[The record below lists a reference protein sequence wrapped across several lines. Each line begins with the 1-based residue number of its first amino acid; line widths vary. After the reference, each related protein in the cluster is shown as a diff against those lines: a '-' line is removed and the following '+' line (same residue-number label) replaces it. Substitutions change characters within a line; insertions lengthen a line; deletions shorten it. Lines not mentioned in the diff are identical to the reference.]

1 MHEFILNFIQIDAD
15 LQANNNAA
23 LYDIAGL
30 LDTITEKRM
39 TKAIRESRDAKF
51 AEEMVRLSDVRF
63 ANFVVDPGTVHNLKT
78 LDYLLTNRHYLIQ
91 PVVLAL
97 RENTN
102 FATNDYATL
111 FVELF

>member
-1 MHEFILNFIQIDAD
+1 MHEFILNFIQIDAC
-15 LQANNNAA
+15 LQVNNDAA
-23 LYDIAGL
+23 LYDVAGL

-39 TKAIRESRDAKF
+39 TEVIRESGDAKF
-51 AEEMVRLSDVRF
+51 AEAMVRLPDVRF
-63 ANFVVDPGTVHNLKT
+63 ANFVVDPGTMHNLKT
-78 LDYLLTNRHYLIQ
+78 LDYLLTNRHSLIQ

-102 FATNDYATL
+102 FATDDYATL